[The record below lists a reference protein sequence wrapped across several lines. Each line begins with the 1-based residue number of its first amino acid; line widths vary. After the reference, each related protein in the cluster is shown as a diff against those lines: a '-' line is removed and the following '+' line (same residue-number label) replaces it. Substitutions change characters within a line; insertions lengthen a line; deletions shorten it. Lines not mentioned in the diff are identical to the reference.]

1 ADRAAGPRPP
11 PRLHPGPDPEGD
23 VRPRRL
29 LSGRR
34 DVTGADDHP
43 EGAADRRHGRRPA
56 GRPRRDQADRFVPR
70 QQTGLHLHTCPVVG
84 YVARAPVL
92 FQIEG
97 EPPRTLKEGDAFH
110 EPAGARILHFDNA
123 SDRDPLTFIAFYLL
137 GPDDRELITMLD

>member
-1 ADRAAGPRPP
+1 MSPAQTIIRKALLTAGM
-11 PRLHPGPDPEGD
+11 EG
-23 VRPRRL
+23 
-29 LSGRR
+29 GRR
-34 DVTGADDHP
+34 V
-43 EGAADRRHGRRPA
+43 DRVEIKQI
-56 GRPRRDQADRFVPR
+56 DFVPR

-84 YVARAPVL
+84 YIARGTVL

>member
-1 ADRAAGPRPP
+1 MSSAPAIIRKALLTAALTG
-11 PRLHPGPDPEGD
+11 
-23 VRPRRL
+23 
-29 LSGRR
+29 GRR
-34 DVTGADDHP
+34 V
-43 EGAADRRHGRRPA
+43 DRVEIKQI
-56 GRPRRDQADRFVPR
+56 DFVPR

-84 YVARAPVL
+84 YIARGTVL